1 MDYVELAD
9 YYAEQ
14 YGLDP
19 TIFRRMIMQESG
31 FDPEARNE
39 RSGALGIAQIMEDS
53 ARQPGFGIDPIED
66 RLDPEQSLRFGA
78 QYLRAMLDRYDGDYS
93 RALAAYNAGP
103 GTVDQA
109 GGIPDIAET
118 QTYVRNILGGE
129 DIERPT
135 GAMSEQGLFAT
146 PEGLSMLREERD
158 PEAGMR
164 MVYQMLQQQRAREA
178 AVQAPAPTAQV
189 QPGRGRGF
197 NEGGSVEQTLAERLA
212 EREARDKREAGMS
225 FFANMVRQQMAD
237 DASIQAPKAQA
248 KVQPGRRRRRSGLGS
263 MGSILD

>member
-9 YYAEQ
+9 YYANQ

-19 TIFRRMIMQESG
+19 TVFRRMIMQESG
-31 FDPEARNE
+31 FDPAAENE

-53 ARQPGFGIDPIED
+53 ARQPGYGVDPIED

-103 GTVDQA
+103 TTVDRA

-118 QTYVRNILGGE
+118 QNYVRNILGGE
-129 DIERPT
+129 DIERPM
-135 GAMSEQGLFAT
+135 GAMSEQGLFGT

-164 MVYQMLQQQRAREA
+164 MVYEMLQQRRAQEA
-178 AVQAPAPTAQV
+178 SAQAPAPQ
-189 QPGRGRGF
+189 
-197 NEGGSVEQTLAERLA
+197 
-212 EREARDKREAGMS
+212 AR
-225 FFANMVRQQMAD
+225 
-237 DASIQAPKAQA
+237 
-248 KVQPGRRRRRSGLGS
+248 VQPGRRSGIGS
-263 MGSILD
+263 MGMMLD

>member
-1 MDYVELAD
+1 MDYLELAD

-39 RSGALGIAQIMEDS
+39 RSGALGIAQIMPDS

-78 QYLRAMLDRYDGDYS
+78 QYLRAMLDRYDGDYA

-103 GTVDQA
+103 TTVDRA

-118 QTYVRNILGGE
+118 QTYVSNILGSDRIDRPMGTM
-129 DIERPT
+129 DER
-135 GAMSEQGLFAT
+135 GLFGT
-146 PEGLSMLREERD
+146 QEGLDMLREERD
-158 PEAGMR
+158 PGAGMR
-164 MVYQMLQQQRAREA
+164 LVYNMLQERQAQEA
-178 AVQAPAPTAQV
+178 ARQAPAPAARV
-189 QPGRGRGF
+189 QPGRGSR
-197 NEGGSVEQTLAERLA
+197 T
-212 EREARDKREAGMS
+212 
-225 FFANMVRQQMAD
+225 
-237 DASIQAPKAQA
+237 
-248 KVQPGRRRRRSGLGS
+248 SGLGS
-263 MGSILD
+263 MGGMLD